1 MTASASAPASAANLG
16 PGFDC
21 VALAL
26 GLRCRATVRPSAEW
40 QVRSDGVEPAAE
52 AVAFVLRVVRAA
64 VSDGQPMAVEI
75 HSDVPRTS
83 GLGSSAAVSAAVA
96 AAALRSGGVEPADDE
111 LFRLVARL
119 EGHSDNAAAVV
130 YGGLV
135 AVTGDTVARL
145 ELSPELEPVVAVP
158 AEGLSTREARQ
169 ALPDTVPHGAA
180 ARSVARAVALVEGLR
195 RADRALLAEASG
207 DELHEAYRSV
217 LAPGAAKLV
226 AAARSAGALHASW
239 SGAGP
244 SVLAFVTADTQDA
257 VCAALQEALGGG
269 GRVLAPGVDGDGWR

>member
-1 MTASASAPASAANLG
+1 MSGEASAPASAANLG

-26 GLRCRATVRPSAEW
+26 RLRCRAVARAAPEW
-40 QVRSDGVEPAAE
+40 RVRSGGIDPGPE
-52 AVAFVLRVVRAA
+52 ATAFVLRAARAA
-64 VSDGQPMAVEI
+64 AGEDAALAVDVD
-75 HSDVPRTS
+75 SDVPRAS
-83 GLGSSAAVSAAVA
+83 GLGSSAAVAAAVA
-96 AAALRSGGVEPADDE
+96 AAAWRAVGREPADDE

>member
-111 LFRLVARL
+111 LFRLVAHI
-119 EGHSDNAAAVV
+119 EGHPDNAAAVV
-130 YGGLV
+130 HGGLV
-135 AVTGDTVARL
+135 AVAGDTVTRL
-145 ELSPELEPVVAVP
+145 ELAPVLEPLVAVP
-158 AEGLSTREARQ
+158 DESLKTWEARQ
-169 ALPDTVPHGAA
+169 ALPETIPHGAA
-180 ARSVARAVALVEGLR
+180 ARSVARAVALIEGLR
-195 RADRALLAEASG
+195 RADRSLLAEAAG
-207 DELHEAYRSV
+207 DELHESYRSV

-226 AAARSAGALHASW
+226 AAARAAGAWHASW

-244 SVLAFVTADTQDA
+244 SVLAFVTAAERDPVRT
-257 VCAALQEALGGG
+257 ALDEALGGT
-269 GRVLAPGVDGDGWR
+269 GRVLAPGVDHTGWS